1 MGFKRGRAVISPQA
15 GEPSPH
21 LCLLPAS
28 LIKCGLCAERAQR
41 PLCRW
46 RTQTLFHTQFPF
58 RQELVW
64 LQEGGRTQAGY
75 HVSVWQCVFFRW
87 LRPLGEMTVAL
98 RLGTNELLM
107 LVKPDSFI
115 AHTDLLSVSLQCHV
129 ASVPL
134 SKLCTFFFSS
144 PHLAEACLSLQHKCA
159 LVYTCKWEGAVW
171 WDLWPEIY
179 PSFTREDNKINTVK
193 HMCFTTNTDKMFKQ
207 QMSSIIMGSSPSW

>member
-46 RTQTLFHTQFPF
+46 RTQTLFHAQFTF

-75 HVSVWQCVFFRW
+75 HVSVCSCVATSRGNDCC
-87 LRPLGEMTVAL
+87 PPI
-98 RLGTNELLM
+98 GTNELLM
-107 LVKPDSFI
+107 LVKPD
-115 AHTDLLSVSLQCHV
+115 
-129 ASVPL
+129 
-134 SKLCTFFFSS
+134 
-144 PHLAEACLSLQHKCA
+144 LSL
-159 LVYTCKWEGAVW
+159 
-171 WDLWPEIY
+171 
-179 PSFTREDNKINTVK
+179 RNVK
-193 HMCFTTNTDKMFKQ
+193 LPWCLCLNSAT
-207 QMSSIIMGSSPSW
+207 SSSHLLT